1 MKCLPVLLFLFLSVP
16 IRAQFAQGDWKTDTS
31 KRSIQLSELLRGG
44 PPKDGIPS
52 IDKPRFVPA
61 VTVDWLAPKELVI
74 AFNSAGPPRAYPL
87 QILMWHE
94 LVNDTAGEQ
103 PILVSY
109 CPLCNSALV
118 FDRRVSGAT
127 LEFGV
132 SGMLRN
138 SDMVMYDRQTDS
150 LWQQITG
157 EAIVG
162 HHTGGTLR
170 ILPSQMIPFDQ
181 FQQSY
186 PNGLVLSRDTGFQ
199 RDYGR
204 NPYTG
209 YEFGKGP
216 IMPVRSSRPTTLRP
230 MEKLVVVKNGKGYR
244 AWPVSQLARNGVIE
258 DRLDGQ
264 PIVLFYSADGLSPVD
279 AASMSQS
286 RAIGSIGVFRAENAN
301 SRIRFRRADNRIED
315 RQTGSAWNITGVA
328 IDGSNKGK
336 SLQPVEHGV
345 FFAFAWLAFQPDT
358 VIVGESTASSGPQP

>member
-1 MKCLPVLLFLFLSVP
+1 MPDAEPAPTSGKWPFPSPSWPPWLTASASSPARSAAYPLSSSGSCSQSQQPFFSSPQDDMSTVTVPPRSANSCTSMKCLPVLLFLFLSFP

-244 AWPVSQLARNGVIE
+244 AWPVSQLARNG
-258 DRLDGQ
+258 
-264 PIVLFYSADGLSPVD
+264 
-279 AASMSQS
+279 
-286 RAIGSIGVFRAENAN
+286 
-301 SRIRFRRADNRIED
+301 
-315 RQTGSAWNITGVA
+315 
-328 IDGSNKGK
+328 
-336 SLQPVEHGV
+336 
-345 FFAFAWLAFQPDT
+345 
-358 VIVGESTASSGPQP
+358 